1 LGLIYGAYNMTG
13 MISGINH
20 ITISVKNI
28 DSAFLF
34 YKNVLKLKP
43 VMKSNRSAYFL
54 AGKIWVA
61 LDKKE
66 KYIPSENYSHICF
79 NVPKKHYKHYVEKLR
94 ENTIME
100 WQENQTEGDSIYLL
114 DDSGNKLE
122 IHFSTLIERIKFGKK
137 HFGND
142 VEWYV

>member
-1 LGLIYGAYNMTG
+1 
-13 MISGINH
+13 MINGINH

-28 DSAFLF
+28 DTAFKF

-54 AGKIWVA
+54 AGKIWIA
-61 LDKKE
+61 LDQQE
-66 KYIPSENYSHICF
+66 NFNISENYSHICF
-79 NVPKKHYKHYVEKLR
+79 NISKKYYKKFVKKIRKNEIK
-94 ENTIME
+94 E
-100 WQENQTEGDSIYLL
+100 WQNNQTEGDSIYIS

-122 IHFSTLIERIKFGKK
+122 IHFSTLKERIKFGKK

-142 VEWYV
+142 VKWYI

>member
-1 LGLIYGAYNMTG
+1 
-13 MISGINH
+13 MINGINH

-34 YKNVLKLKP
+34 YKDILKLKP

-61 LDKKE
+61 LDQRE
-66 KYIPSENYSHICF
+66 PYIASENYSHICF
-79 NVPKKHYKHYVEKLR
+79 NVSKRHFKTFVKKIT
-94 ENTIME
+94 ENTVTE
-100 WQENQTEGDSIYLL
+100 WQENQTEGDSLYIL

-122 IHFSTLIERIKFGKK
+122 IHFSTLKERIKFGKK
-137 HFGND
+137 HFGNN